1 MIPREAKGGESFQ
14 RGTCDQLVSKAIGR
28 SWKVRTEKYPLDLA
42 VRTSLVTL
50 ARAVSE
56 IVGIEARL
64 QWVRLYG
71 K

>member
-42 VRTSLVTL
+42 IRALFVTL
-50 ARAVSE
+50 VSVVSV
-56 IVGIEARL
+56 I
-64 QWVRLYG
+64 W
-71 K
+71 